1 MRRMTKLAALVL
13 AGVGLFQA
21 MAQAAP
27 PREGSNGAVVLGFAP
42 LSNEETWKRLPVEKR
57 TGEPLP
63 SWARSLAGPMPLL
76 TANLLRLDY
85 IHRAHSPLDPA
96 LRARMR
102 WVTAHA
108 NHCAYAEEYALADA
122 RRAGLDAAALDA
134 LKRGDWSGLPRG
146 QVAALEF
153 ARKMTV
159 ASSRVSDDEF
169 STLVKEFGQSKVA
182 AMVILMAYSNF
193 QDRLLLC
200 LGSPIE
206 PGGPLPPIE
215 VLVTPQP
222 PSRSPARPEGDPSPL
237 TNSTGQDLIEDDLE
251 WISITYDELQGRLER
266 QRGKTSRVPEPTYD
280 EVYRDWPKD
289 VPKAEPRPTRI
300 LWNLVCSGNQPEM
313 ASAWMACGRARAA
326 VSKETRLDPVFANTL
341 FWVITRSID
350 CPYCMG
356 HCEMLLEVAGLSKP
370 EIARRTRILA
380 GDDWSSFPPEDQRA
394 FAFARKLTRAPWTV
408 SAEDIEGLKHDFGP
422 ERALAVLY
430 NACWGNYM
438 TRVSNGF
445 QLRLERDNIFFDS
458 FSQDT
463 PPARPATDAS
473 AKSAR

>member
-1 MRRMTKLAALVL
+1 MCRMTKLAALVL
-13 AGVGLFQA
+13 TGVGLFSA
-21 MAQAAP
+21 MAKAGP
-27 PREGSNGAVVLGFAP
+27 PREGSNGAIVLEFAP
-42 LSNEETWKRLPVEKR
+42 LSDEETWKRLPVEKR
-57 TGEPLP
+57 TGQPLP

-76 TANLLRLDY
+76 AANLLRLDY
-85 IHRAHSPLDPA
+85 VHRAHSPLDPA

-108 NHCAYAEEYALADA
+108 NHCTYAEEYALADA
-122 RRAGLDAAALDA
+122 RRAGLNADATDA
-134 LKRGDWSGLPRG
+134 LRRSDWSGLPRG
-146 QVAALEF
+146 EVAALEF

-159 ASSRVSDDEF
+159 ASSTVSDDEF
-169 STLVKEFGQSKVA
+169 GALVKEFGRTRVT
-182 AMVILMAYSNF
+182 AMVILMAYANF

-200 LGSPIE
+200 LGTPVE
-206 PGGPLPPIE
+206 PSGPLPPVE
-215 VLVTPQP
+215 VVVSPQP
-222 PSRSPARPEGDPSPL
+222 ASGPPKRPEGEPSSL
-237 TNSTGQDLIEDDLE
+237 TNPTGQDLIEDDLE
-251 WISITYDELQGRLER
+251 WISVTYDEWQERLER
-266 QRGKTSRVPEPTYD
+266 QRSKTSRVPEPTYD
-280 EVYRDWPKD
+280 EVYRNWPAG

-300 LWNLVCSGNQPEM
+300 LWNLVCSANQPEM

-326 VSKETRLDPVFANTL
+326 VSEGTRLDPVFANTL
-341 FWVITRSID
+341 FWVITRSIN

-370 EIARRTRILA
+370 EIAKRSRILA

-408 SAEDIEGLKHDFGP
+408 AASEIESLKRDFGP

-458 FSQDT
+458 YSQDT
-463 PPARPATDAS
+463 PRRYATGTS
-473 AKSAR
+473 AKSSR

>member
-1 MRRMTKLAALVL
+1 MSRIIGLTTVVL
-13 AGVGLFQA
+13 AGIGLGL
-21 MAQAAP
+21 AP
-27 PREGSNGAVVLGFAP
+27 AKADPPHDGANGAVVLGFAP
-42 LSNEETWKRLPVEKR
+42 LSDEESWKRLPVEKR

-85 IHRAHSPLDPA
+85 VHRAHSPLDPA

-102 WVTAHA
+102 WVVAHA

-122 RRAGLDAAALDA
+122 RRAGLDAAAIEA
-134 LKRGDWSGLPRG
+134 MRRCDWSGLPRG
-146 QVAALEF
+146 ETAALEF

-159 ASSRVSDDEF
+159 ASSTVSDDEF
-169 STLVKEFGQSKVA
+169 ASLVKEFGRSKVA
-182 AMVILMAYSNF
+182 AMVILMAYANF

-200 LGSPIE
+200 LGSPVE
-206 PGGPLPPIE
+206 RGGPLPPVE
-215 VLVTPQP
+215 VVVSPQP
-222 PSRSPARPEGDPSPL
+222 AGGPAKRPIGQPSPL
-237 TNSTGQDLIEDDLE
+237 TNPTGHDLIEDDLE
-251 WISITYDELQGRLER
+251 WISITYDELQERLER
-266 QRGKTSRVPEPTYD
+266 QRSKRSRVPEPTYE
-280 EVYRDWPKD
+280 EVYRDWPAD
-289 VPKAEPRPTRI
+289 IPKAEPRPSRI

-326 VSKETRLDPVFANTL
+326 VSEETRLDPAFANTL
-341 FWVITRSID
+341 FWVITRSIN

-356 HCEMLLEVAGLSKP
+356 HCEMLLEVAGLSKT
-370 EIARRTRILA
+370 EIAKRTRILA

-394 FAFARKLTRAPWTV
+394 FGFARRLTRAPWTV
-408 SAEDIEGLKHDFGP
+408 ATEDIGGLKRDFGP
-422 ERALAVLY
+422 DRALAVLY

-458 FSQDT
+458 YSQE
-463 PPARPATDAS
+463 PAPAHAAVGT
-473 AKSAR
+473 SAR